1 MVFFQGPTLCT
12 LISTSASLSFKYPS
26 IINSYTS
33 HFFSLR
39 LLFLYLLYSVSFC
52 FFLSLKKTQ
61 TSLVLLGTKK
71 PTTIVVG
78 FLLRRKRDSNP
89 RSCYRQ
95 QFSRLP
101 HSTALP
107 FLQKSYQICSDCGC
121 KYRKVFY
128 FKKQKSDYFLSFLN
142 IIKYSCYLLNYQAF
156 LNYTKI

>member
-1 MVFFQGPTLCT
+1 MEFFQGPTLCT
-12 LISTSASLSFKYPS
+12 LISTSTSLSFKYPS

-78 FLLRRKRDSNP
+78 FLLRRYLPLILKT
-89 RSCYRQ
+89 
-95 QFSRLP
+95 SRK
-101 HSTALP
+101 ALTMAL
-107 FLQKSYQICSDCGC
+107 FECME
-121 KYRKVFY
+121 
-128 FKKQKSDYFLSFLN
+128 SFNDWTSL
-142 IIKYSCYLLNYQAF
+142 A
-156 LNYTKI
+156 